1 MAEGDSPWSDEE
13 IIRLIQLI
21 DQERSLADI
30 HAILKREEDEIK
42 AKAKALALVL
52 PKEFETR
59 FFFQS
64 CK

>member
-1 MAEGDSPWSDEE
+1 MAESDSVWSDGE

-21 DQERSLADI
+21 DQERSLEDI
-30 HAILKREEDEIK
+30 HSILHRDQAEIK
-42 AKAKALALVL
+42 TKAKELALVL